1 MLIRVILKTFYLPLL
16 VSVFSCTENVELN
29 FRNENPTVV
38 LNCILN
44 TEQDTIT
51 AWLTKSNPVSTDN
64 EFESI
69 EDAEVT
75 LFEEGE
81 AVGVFS
87 WSDSSAYI
95 LPIKPKP
102 GKKYKIEAQVEG
114 KTIWA
119 ETKIPN
125 SANAIFE
132 RVYPVEYGSHY
143 KVSFNDDQNADNFYW
158 ISATGNEK
166 YAGEVTKTNI
176 AHTIYSN
183 FLYADDFNQFIFQN
197 GIYKFEYA
205 YYIRFEDKE
214 FQGND
219 VEIVFQ
225 PMGISSPEVFLLS
238 VDYHLD
244 KYMKSSLML
253 EEMNLYVEES
263 PVIYSPFPVY
273 SNIHGGTGIFGA
285 VNSCSKVFLKK
296 VRNG

>member
-1 MLIRVILKTFYLPLL
+1 MLMKVILIFFYLSLL

-29 FRNENPTVV
+29 FRKENPTVV

-44 TEQDTIT
+44 TGQDTIT
-51 AWLTKSNPVSTDN
+51 AWLTRSKPVSADN
-64 EFESI
+64 GFESI
-69 EDAEVT
+69 EDAEIT

-102 GKKYKIEAQVEG
+102 GKKYKIEAVSENTTVWA
-114 KTIWA
+114 KTIM
-119 ETKIPN
+119 PR

-143 KVSFNDDQNADNFYW
+143 KVSFNDDPDKDNYYW
-158 ISATGNEK
+158 ISATGYERIGDDMRK
-166 YAGEVTKTNI
+166 NI
-176 AHTIYSN
+176 AYTLHSN
-183 FLYADDFNQFIFQN
+183 YLYADDFNQRISQN
-197 GIYKFEYA
+197 GGYRFEYD
-205 YYIRFEDKE
+205 YYLRLEDNGL
-214 FQGND
+214 QGDGID
-219 VEIVFQ
+219 VVFW
-225 PMGISSPEVFLLS
+225 PEGINFPHEVFLLS

-253 EEMNLYVEES
+253 EEMDLYAEEL
-263 PVIYSPFPVY
+263 PMIYSPFPVY